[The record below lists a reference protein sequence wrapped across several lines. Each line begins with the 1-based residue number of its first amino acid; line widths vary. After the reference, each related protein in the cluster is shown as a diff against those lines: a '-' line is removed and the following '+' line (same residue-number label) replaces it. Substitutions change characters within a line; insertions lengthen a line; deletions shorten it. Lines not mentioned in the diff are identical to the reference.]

1 MNHPSDRTSSEWI
14 RYLEL
19 RDLAFEDH
27 PDHATM
33 SELEDLIAS
42 DDAIKRDFAEACQM
56 HAALAYPRQAPQ
68 VGKGNGSTPKPAV
81 ARKSR
86 LWDVTESTLRA
97 LTRPGMAA
105 GIVFAIIGFWIYQE
119 FTTVPKIGQITRL
132 QSCQWSFS
140 TVPIVAR
147 TPLTPGRLVLS
158 SGIADL
164 RVGLVD
170 LTLEGPADVELVSDN
185 ECIVHSGRIYAEVHP
200 GGETFQVRTPN
211 STFVNRGTKFGVNV
225 TPWGTSDLTLV
236 KGKVDATH
244 HRTGKTISVTS
255 LGTVRFTETSIE
267 AALGNKGE
275 PYIRDSLTQKQP
287 LEPHHETVQ
296 ISTAIGDGR
305 DGYVVATQNEPKE
318 KQLSDTLLVK
328 EPPNKPWG
336 TPWRRRAYLHFDLS
350 FVSGKAIKEARLQ
363 LQGVATGIGFLS
375 LTPDTTFSVYG
386 LIDESEEGWS
396 EDSLDWNNSPGMM
409 ADRITLDPTKTKRLG
424 TFEVPVS
431 ETERVFRLDSGALLN
446 FLRCDTNGGATLILV
461 SETSGV
467 DGCYVHGFASKRHS
481 ELTPPTLRL
490 KVEDGLTSDESP
502 NDWENEQVIGTNK
515 QPPRATSLP
524 YPDRQSAISA
534 TREASPYFQSL
545 NGDWKFHWSPNP
557 SERPKEFH
565 QPEFDVSQWDELPVP
580 SNWQMHGHGVPIYTN
595 IKYPF
600 HKAPPTVMQE
610 PLDHFTS
617 YKQRNPV
624 GSYRR
629 DFTVPDTW
637 DGRQTFIQFDGV
649 DSAFYLWINGKQVGY
664 SQGSRTPA
672 TFDITSYLQPGT
684 NTLAAEVYRY
694 CDGSYLEDQDF
705 WRLSGIFRDV
715 YLWSEDQIRVRDFF
729 VHTDLDDRYENATL
743 RVDLEVASVHGEPQA
758 VTVEAELLDESQQPV
773 IKNLKAEGIVESNG
787 ELELSLEQTVES
799 PRLWSA
805 EDPNLYRLFIR
816 LKDQSGNLIETRTC
830 QVGFREVEV
839 IDELLHV
846 NGKPIT
852 IKGVNR
858 HEHDPDSGHTVSVES
873 MVKDI
878 KLMKQFNINAV
889 RTSHYPNDPRWYELC
904 DQYGLYVVDE
914 ANIESHGMGYGKD
927 SLAKNP
933 SWLSAH
939 LDRIKRMVE
948 RDKNHP
954 SIIIWSLGNE
964 AGNGSNFMA
973 GYDWIKSRDPS
984 RPVQYE
990 QAGFNDRNTDIRCP
1004 MYATIDRIVDY
1015 AKHDADRP
1023 LIQCEYAHAMG
1034 NSLGNF
1040 QDYWDAIEAY
1050 DHLQGGFIWDWV
1062 DQGIRKRVPPS
1073 LLIQDQS
1080 NPARFAKVIGE
1091 YNPQRGVIGPVSV
1104 PPDMTLN
1111 MDGALTLEIVV
1122 EGDKATQFCPLISKG
1137 DHEYLLRFDHGGIT
1151 FVLFTGQWQN
1161 LQVLYEDAGLTTGL
1175 NRITATY
1182 DGAEIRLYV
1191 NGTLKAK
1198 RELSEKALA
1207 SHYPVNIGRNS
1218 EMIHRIADLPIRRA
1232 KIYRRALSTKEVS
1245 SPKTRS
1251 DEGLILDLD
1260 LLDAKRDATV
1270 AEDRPTFF
1278 AYGGDFGDQPND
1290 GNFCMNG
1297 LVQPDRKLNPHI
1309 WEVKKVHQNIKIE
1322 AVDARAGKFRVKNH
1336 FAFTNLNQFDAKWE
1350 IRCDGESLDS
1360 GKIGS
1365 IDVNP
1370 GSSQDVTLPF
1380 ESFDFPDGECQLT
1393 ISFSLAKAT
1402 AWAPAGH
1409 RLAWNQF
1416 ELSRTDRSKPESTSE
1431 GSRSKVELVENSEG
1445 WIRVSANGRLAKLDK
1460 QTGNLVSLQFAGKE
1474 LLAAPIRPNFW
1485 KAPNDNQIRNR
1496 YEERLGPWRKA
1507 EHQRRIVESDIVQD
1521 NGRIDVVF
1529 TSILPIAK
1537 SSLRVEYQFTKDGKI
1552 HLDMSFQPGEG
1563 TIPSVPRFGLQW
1575 SVPRQFDQVTWYGRG
1590 PQETYWDR
1598 KTGGEI
1604 NQYRSTVD
1612 EMWFPYCRTQDTG
1625 NRTDV
1630 RWISLVDDSGHGI
1643 EVIGDQPFSAST
1655 LPFGVPDLETAKHP
1669 FDLPRQDF
1677 NLINIDRKVH
1687 GVGGDNSWGAKTHP
1701 QYTLPGNQPH
1711 RLGLTI
1717 LPLSP

>member
-1 MNHPSDRTSSEWI
+1 MNNFDENRPSEWT

-27 PDHATM
+27 PDEAAM
-33 SELEDLIAS
+33 AELEELVAS
-42 DDAIKRDFAEACQM
+42 NDAIKRDFAESCQM
-56 HAALAYPRQAPQ
+56 HAAIAYPQ
-68 VGKGNGSTPKPAV
+68 VASRESKDDDASAATPPVRKRGSWQST
-81 ARKSR
+81 KSI
-86 LWDVTESTLRA
+86 LHA
-97 LTRPGMAA
+97 LTSPGMAA
-105 GIVFAIIGFWIYQE
+105 GIVFAIVGLWVYQE
-119 FTTVPKIGQITRL
+119 FTATPKIGQITRL
-132 QSCQWSFS
+132 QNCQWSFS

-147 TPLTPGRLVLS
+147 TPLTPGRLVLA

-164 RVGLVD
+164 RVGMVD
-170 LTLEGPADVELVSDN
+170 LTLEGPADVELVSDQ
-185 ECIVHSGRIYAEVHP
+185 ECIVHSGRIYAEAQP
-200 GGETFQVRTPN
+200 GGENFLVRTPN
-211 STFVNRGTKFGVNV
+211 STFIDRGTKFGVNV

-236 KGKVDATH
+236 KGKVDALH
-244 HRTGKTISVTS
+244 HRTGQRISVTS
-255 LGTVRFTETSIE
+255 MSTVRFTETSIQT
-267 AALGNKGE
+267 ARGSKGE
-275 PYIRDSLTQKQP
+275 PHIRDSLSQSSQ

-305 DGYVVATQNEPKE
+305 DGYVVATKNEPEE
-318 KQLSDTLLVK
+318 KRLANTLLVK
-328 EPPNKPWG
+328 EPPKESWG
-336 TPWRRRAYLHFDLS
+336 IPWRRRAYLHFDLS
-350 FVSGKAIKEARLQ
+350 FISGKTINDASLQ

-375 LTPDTTFSVYG
+375 LTPDTTFAVYG
-386 LIDESEEGWS
+386 LIDEAEE
-396 EDSLDWNNSPGMM
+396 DWTEAKLTWDNCPGMM
-409 ADRITLDPTKTKRLG
+409 ADRVTLDPSKVKRLG

-431 ETERVFRLDSGALLN
+431 ETERQFRLDSGALLN
-446 FLRCDTNGGATLILV
+446 FLRNDTNDGATLILV
-461 SETSGV
+461 SESRGV
-467 DGCYVHGFASKRHS
+467 AGCYVHGFASKRHS

-490 KVEDGLTSDESP
+490 KVEDELTSEESP
-502 NDWENEQVIGTNK
+502 NDWENEQVIGINK

-524 YPDRQSAISA
+524 YPDRQSALLA
-534 TREASPYFQSL
+534 TRQASPYFQSL

-557 SERPKEFH
+557 SERPKRFH

-580 SNWQMHGHGVPIYTN
+580 SNWQMHGYGVPIYTN

-600 HKAPPTVMQE
+600 HKAPPTVMKE

-624 GSYRR
+624 GSYRT
-629 DFTVPDTW
+629 DFTVPDNW

-729 VHTDLDDRYENATL
+729 VHTDLDEHFENGTL
-743 RVDLEVASVHGEPQA
+743 RVDLEVANADQEPHEITA
-758 VTVEAELLDESQQPV
+758 EAELLDEALQPV
-773 IKNLKAEGIVESNG
+773 LQDLRASGTVQADGS
-787 ELELSLEQTVES
+787 LELSLKQSIEA

-805 EDPNLYRLFIR
+805 ETPNLYRLLLS
-816 LKDQSGNLIETRTC
+816 LKDQQGNLIETRTC
-830 QVGFREVEV
+830 QVGFREVEI
-839 IDELLHV
+839 IDELLCV

-858 HEHDPDSGHTVSVES
+858 HEHDPDSGHTVTVES
-873 MVKDI
+873 MVEDI

-914 ANIESHGMGYGKD
+914 ANIESHGMGYGKE

-933 SWLSAH
+933 SWRAAH

-990 QAGFNDRNTDIRCP
+990 QAGFRDRNSDIRCP

-1015 AKHDADRP
+1015 AKNDPDRP

-1040 QDYWDAIEAY
+1040 QDYWDAIDSH

-1062 DQGIRKRVPPS
+1062 DQGIRMPVPS
-1073 LLIQDQS
+1073 TLLIQDQS
-1080 NPARFAKVIGE
+1080 KPAQFAKVIGE
-1091 YNPQRGVIGPVSV
+1091 YDPQRGVIGPVSV
-1104 PPDMTLN
+1104 SPDTTLN
-1111 MDGALTLEIVV
+1111 MDEALTLEVVV
-1122 EGDKATQFCPLISKG
+1122 EGNKATQFCPFISKG

-1161 LQVLYEDAGLTTGL
+1161 LQVLYEDSGLTTGL

-1182 DGAEIRLYV
+1182 DGIEMRLYV

-1198 RELSEKALA
+1198 RDLSEKALA

-1218 EMIHRIADLPIRRA
+1218 EMIQRVADLPIRSAR
-1232 KIYRRALSTKEVS
+1232 IYRRALSAKDVS
-1245 SPKTRS
+1245 SPRTRS
-1251 DEGLILDLD
+1251 GDDLILDLD
-1260 LLDAKRDATV
+1260 LLEAKREETV

-1309 WEVKKVHQNIKIE
+1309 WEVKKVHQNIKVK
-1322 AVDARAGKFRVKNH
+1322 AVDAQAGKFTVHNL
-1336 FAFTNLNQFDAKWE
+1336 FAFSNLNQFDAKWE

-1360 GKIGS
+1360 GKIER
-1365 IDVNP
+1365 IDLNP
-1370 GSSQDVTLPF
+1370 GGSQDVTLPI
-1380 ESFDFPDGECQLT
+1380 ESIDLPDGECLLT
-1393 ISFSLAKAT
+1393 ISFSLADAT

-1409 RLAWNQF
+1409 QVAWNQF
-1416 ELSRTDRSKPESTSE
+1416 ELSRTNAFKPEPASE
-1431 GSRSKVELVENSEG
+1431 GSLNKVELVENSED
-1445 WIRVSANGRLAKLDK
+1445 WVRVSANGRLAKIDQ

-1474 LLAAPIRPNFW
+1474 LLAESIRPNFW

-1496 YEERLGPWRKA
+1496 YEQRLGPWRKA
-1507 EHQRRIVESDIVQD
+1507 DHERRIVESDIVQGD
-1521 NGRIDVVF
+1521 GRIDIVF
-1529 TSILPIAK
+1529 TSVLPIAK
-1537 SSLRVEYQFTKDGKI
+1537 STLRVEYQFTNDGQI
-1552 HLDMSFQPGEG
+1552 HLNMSFQPGEG
-1563 TIPSVPRFGLQW
+1563 TIPSLPRFGLQW

-1604 NQYRSTVD
+1604 NKYRSTVD
-1612 EMWFPYCRTQDTG
+1612 DMWFPYGRTQDTG

-1630 RWISLVDDSGHGI
+1630 RWISVVDESGLGI
-1643 EVIGDQPFSAST
+1643 QVIGDQPFSAST
-1655 LPFGVPDLETAKHP
+1655 LPFSIPDFEAAKHP
-1669 FDLPRQDF
+1669 
-1677 NLINIDRKVH
+1677 
-1687 GVGGDNSWGAKTHP
+1687 
-1701 QYTLPGNQPH
+1701 Y
-1711 RLGLTI
+1711 
-1717 LPLSP
+1717 